1 MAALEGYRFHIS
13 KFMKKL
19 TPEQIDTLREKAKKW
34 DALAKRVD
42 AFYVV
47 DQEGELIDKEA
58 GVLLDIGEVAAKA
71 FGYR

>member
-1 MAALEGYRFHIS
+1 
-13 KFMKKL
+13 MKKL